1 VAIKNQ
7 SNFDHQNNQPT
18 RRKTIVIRIAHATI
32 ELTQSF

>member
-1 VAIKNQ
+1 MGIIYQ

-18 RRKTIVIRIAHATI
+18 RWKTIIIAIPHATI